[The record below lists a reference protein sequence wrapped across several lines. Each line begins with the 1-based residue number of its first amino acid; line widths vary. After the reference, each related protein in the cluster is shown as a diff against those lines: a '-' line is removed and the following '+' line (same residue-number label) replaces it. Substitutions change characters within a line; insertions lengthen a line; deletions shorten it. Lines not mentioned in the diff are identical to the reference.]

1 VIDTGVDAGHPD
13 LRDVEIDYRHRGLS
27 ARDIVGHGTHVSG
40 IIAAATNNDVGISG
54 VAQTRLV
61 LWKAFGD
68 EPEDGDFFIDH
79 VRYLRALHAVL
90 TSGARVLNVS
100 VGGTASSK
108 TEATLFRLIE
118 RAGIAAVA
126 AMGNG
131 FLQGNLRQ
139 YPGAYDHVLAVG
151 ALSETLERS
160 PFSNTGDHI
169 GLAAPGSN
177 VLSTLPVRRSRFRPE
192 TRYASWSG
200 TSMASPHVAAA
211 ACLLAAA
218 HPEWDAVDIK
228 GRLTATARPVPEMKG
243 KARTSAYGSGLLNVE
258 AALARPQSGRGRRRR
273 TVS

>member
-1 VIDTGVDAGHPD
+1 
-13 LRDVEIDYRHRGLS
+13 
-27 ARDIVGHGTHVSG
+27 
-40 IIAAATNNDVGISG
+40 
-54 VAQTRLV
+54 
-61 LWKAFGD
+61 
-68 EPEDGDFFIDH
+68 
-79 VRYLRALHAVL
+79 
-90 TSGARVLNVS
+90 

-108 TEATLFRLIE
+108 TEAALFRLIE
-118 RAGIAAVA
+118 RAGVAAVA

-131 FLQGNLRQ
+131 FLQGNLPE

-151 ALSETLERS
+151 AVSETLERS

-218 HPEWDAVDIK
+218 HPGWDAADIK

-243 KARTSAYGSGLLNVE
+243 KARTHAYGSGLLDVE
-258 AALARPQSGRGRRRR
+258 AALARPQSRRRRRR